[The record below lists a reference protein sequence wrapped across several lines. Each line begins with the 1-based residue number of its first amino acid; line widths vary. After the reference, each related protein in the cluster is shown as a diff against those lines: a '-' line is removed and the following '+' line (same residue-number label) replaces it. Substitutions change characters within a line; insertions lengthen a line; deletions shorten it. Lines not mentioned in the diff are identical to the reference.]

1 MDNIAIIFILLIN
14 KKIIIINEYQF
25 QFPFTSE
32 VISIVTKNTI
42 TISKRNKDLFNLHEL
57 ARFIPQQKLEKG
69 KNTHNTLQY
78 LSK

>member
-14 KKIIIINEYQF
+14 KKIIIIINEYQF

-42 TISKRNKDLFNLHEL
+42 TISKRNKD
-57 ARFIPQQKLEKG
+57 APFITKKCL
-69 KNTHNTLQY
+69 
-78 LSK
+78 

>member
-42 TISKRNKDLFNLHEL
+42 TISRRNKDAPFLTKKCL
-57 ARFIPQQKLEKG
+57 
-69 KNTHNTLQY
+69 
-78 LSK
+78 